1 MRFGFAGRLWAAAS
15 LLFVV
20 SCSTGL
26 LPPLSSAL
34 SSALADEV
42 GSYAV
47 DPATGF
53 VPLFNGR
60 DFTGWRFSD
69 ASALPKTPP
78 AAWRIESGAIVCAG
92 GGGAGG
98 GGAGGGG
105 AGGGGAGGGGTILA
119 SQWEYADFELV
130 FEWRAASEDFDADF
144 YLHAGRMLEAD
155 PIRIA
160 KGREGGPQE
169 NDRGEG
175 QYNAGPG
182 GLIGGGGNNRKAV
195 PDLQKP
201 VGQWNEWRIVAEGS
215 RLSLSCNGKEAWR
228 CEDHVP
234 RTGYL
239 GFRVFKGPIEFR
251 NLRIRESGFRHLM
264 DLSEW
269 EVYPG
274 FGGRGAMADHWKR
287 DGLHWT
293 FQGAGP
299 SIVTKDKTYRS
310 YLLRVEFLFADPNP
324 SDTNTGVYLR
334 GVHPWQ
340 ADIWEHKWG
349 SGLWGLLHKY
359 VPAQR
364 NIQDL
369 GKAVRPTV
377 RMDNPQGHW
386 NYLEIRLED
395 NVVSTWLNGRA
406 TVDRYPI
413 PQVDPHFPAA
423 GGIGMQAHWP
433 WKEVRFHNIRVK
445 RLGAAESPKTSVE

>member
-1 MRFGFAGRLWAAAS
+1 MRLGILRGWCLWAVIGCLTFHSAAS
-15 LLFVV
+15 PLGADEAPVAAVV
-20 SCSTGL
+20 S
-26 LPPLSSAL
+26 
-34 SSALADEV
+34 ADSQADSQPVAE
-42 GSYAV
+42 
-47 DPATGF
+47 PAGDF
-53 VPLFNGR
+53 VSLFNGR
-60 DFTGWRFSD
+60 DFAGWRFSD
-69 ASALPKTPP
+69 ASALPKDPP
-78 AAWRIESGAIVCAG
+78 AAWRIESGTII
-92 GGGAGG
+92 GAGD
-98 GGAGGGG
+98 AT
-105 AGGGGAGGGGTILA
+105 AILA
-119 SQWEYADFELV
+119 SQWEYGDFELV
-130 FEWRAASEDFDADF
+130 FEWRAANEDFDADF
-144 YLHAGRMLEAD
+144 YLHAGRLLDAD

-182 GLIGGGGNNRKAV
+182 GLIGGGGNNRKPV

-201 VGQWNEWRIVAEGS
+201 VGQWNEWRIVANGS
-215 RLSLSCNGKEAWR
+215 TLSLFCNGKVAWR

-234 RTGYL
+234 RTGYV
-239 GFRVFKGPIEFR
+239 GFRVFKGPMEFR
-251 NLRIRESGFRHLM
+251 NLRIREAGFRHLM
-264 DLSEW
+264 DLNEW

-274 FGGRGAMADHWKR
+274 FGGRGALAEHWKR
-287 DGLHWT
+287 DGLYWT

-299 SIVTKDKTYRS
+299 SIATKDKGFRS

-364 NIQDL
+364 NIHEL
-369 GKAVRPTV
+369 GKAVRPAI

-386 NYLEIRLED
+386 NYLEIRLEN
-395 NVVSTWLNGRA
+395 NVVSTWLNGRT

-413 PQVDPHFPAA
+413 PQVDPHFPAS

-445 RLGAAESPKTSVE
+445 RLGPSKDE